1 MPDILEEGRMGSRKL
16 VRSPRKLQQ
25 GLIHGADHGEARS
38 RHREDPFGG
47 PGGSLDLLSNEEKA
61 FFKTEAIHVLAKS
74 LLCSL
79 LLCPPQPQG
88 EGSQGGWEC
97 GQWGASSGGSALK
110 GKPHAMPP
118 LCPPRVSTKKQGTS
132 PDLSPRTGRLVRC
145 VL

>member
-97 GQWGASSGGSALK
+97 GQWGGILRGVCSEGEATCHAPTLSSK
-110 GKPHAMPP
+110 GFNKE
-118 LCPPRVSTKKQGTS
+118 
-132 PDLSPRTGRLVRC
+132 TGHFS
-145 VL
+145 